1 MTDVDAILTGAKPA
15 EDTVPIC
22 TRGDLVNQWRQL
34 AKELTQAK
42 AAAVADPRVAG
53 DGTDELVRRLEDL
66 RAQVEASTVPFELR
80 ALAPKRWA
88 ELVAEHPPRDGDE
101 EDLRMQVNRETF
113 LPVLVRLSTVSPQLK
128 DETWAALLNL
138 EGQLL
143 SRPQWSKL
151 WRACWNLNVQDQGL
165 PFSVAGLLRT
175 PDSFSG
181 SGSPEPSA

>member
-1 MTDVDAILTGAKPA
+1 MSDVDAILTGAKPA
-15 EDTVPIC
+15 EDTVAIC

-34 AKELTQAK
+34 AKEVGKAK
-42 AAAVADPRVAG
+42 AAAAGDPRIAG
-53 DGTDELVRRLEDL
+53 DGTDDKLRRMEQL
-66 RAQVEASTVPFELR
+66 RGEIEAATVPFELR

-88 ELVAEHPPRDGDE
+88 ELVAEHQPRDGDE

-128 DETWAALLNL
+128 DATWAALLDL
-138 EGQLL
+138 EGELL
-143 SRPQWSKL
+143 SRPQWQKL
-151 WRACWNLNVQDQGL
+151 WRACWNLNVQDQDL